1 MAVLSP
7 TNDYWT
13 NTNNGVDNNIL
24 SQTQNGDYV
33 TNWWVGDYAPLDAG
47 SGPSPS
53 PAPFGHFGFYGQG
66 TDLEDKYIYGNATIG
81 DSTSSVQYFD
91 FIWTCANGGIYWTN
105 NNDGYNRIAGINYGL
120 NANQPNNPPSYYPL
134 NTNTQYGTTYNGIE
148 VGMPYAWTG
157 TTGMSTNGYWFSSGN
172 YCYIGFEGPQ

>member
-1 MAVLSP
+1 MKKSYVVIVLLAILFLSMSAMSSSVKAATNTAMLYGHLAPNYDNNEKNLETSVCNQISWYFSNDYWQSCTP

-91 FIWTCANGGIYWTN
+91 FIWTCANGGIYS
-105 NNDGYNRIAGINYGL
+105 DQQQRRL
-120 NANQPNNPPSYYPL
+120 
-134 NTNTQYGTTYNGIE
+134 
-148 VGMPYAWTG
+148 
-157 TTGMSTNGYWFSSGN
+157 
-172 YCYIGFEGPQ
+172 